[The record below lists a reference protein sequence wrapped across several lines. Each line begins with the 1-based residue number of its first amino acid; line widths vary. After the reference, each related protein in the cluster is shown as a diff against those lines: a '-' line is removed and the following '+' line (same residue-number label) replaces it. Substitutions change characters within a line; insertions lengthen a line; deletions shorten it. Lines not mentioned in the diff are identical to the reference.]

1 MTTPLSITQALEA
14 HWVHS
19 RSAFSTDL
27 LQIPRGLLKVKKL
40 LKKISSLCQKECANL
55 FLYQQL
61 KVHFFLWGICVCIR
75 VCVRVRHRTDLSP
88 GGWLSCF
95 QVYQLLMVKIKVTL
109 HFYFLKKRNYW
120 KSGKW
125 DHFWTLGFFYSLIF
139 PTLYLWKDYT
149 TTTAREGSATDLK
162 FSVMFVVKMK
172 ALV

>member
-1 MTTPLSITQALEA
+1 M
-14 HWVHS
+14 HS

-125 DHFWTLGFFYSLIF
+125 DHFWTLGFF
-139 PTLYLWKDYT
+139 TL
-149 TTTAREGSATDLK
+149 
-162 FSVMFVVKMK
+162 
-172 ALV
+172 

>member
-1 MTTPLSITQALEA
+1 MTTPLSITQTLEA

-19 RSAFSTDL
+19 CSAFSTDL
-27 LQIPRGLLKVKKL
+27 LQISRGLLKVKKL

-75 VCVRVRHRTDLSP
+75 VCVRVRQQTDLSP

-95 QVYQLLMVKIKVTL
+95 QVYQLLMVKVKVTL
-109 HFYFLKKRNYW
+109 HIYLLKKCNYW

-125 DHFWTLGFFYSLIF
+125 DLFGHLGFFILWSFQHCTFERI
-139 PTLYLWKDYT
+139 TLLLLLREKDQQLTLSFQPCLW
-149 TTTAREGSATDLK
+149 
-162 FSVMFVVKMK
+162 
-172 ALV
+172 

>member
-1 MTTPLSITQALEA
+1 MTTPLSITQTLEA

-109 HFYFLKKRNYW
+109 HVYFLKNVTT
-120 KSGKW
+120 GKVVNGIIFG
-125 DHFWTLGFFYSLIF
+125 HLGFFFILWSFQHCTFERI
-139 PTLYLWKDYT
+139 TLLLLREKDQQLTLSFQSCLW
-149 TTTAREGSATDLK
+149 
-162 FSVMFVVKMK
+162 
-172 ALV
+172 

>member
-1 MTTPLSITQALEA
+1 MTTPLSVTQTLEA

-40 LKKISSLCQKECANL
+40 LKKISSLCQNECANL

-75 VCVRVRHRTDLSP
+75 VCVRVWHWTDLSP
-88 GGWLSCF
+88 GGGLSCF

-109 HFYFLKKRNYW
+109 HVYFLKNITT
-120 KSGKW
+120 GKVVNGIIFG
-125 DHFWTLGFFYSLIF
+125 HLGFFILWSFQHCTFERI
-139 PTLYLWKDYT
+139 TLLLLREKDQQLTLSFQSCLW
-149 TTTAREGSATDLK
+149 
-162 FSVMFVVKMK
+162 
-172 ALV
+172 